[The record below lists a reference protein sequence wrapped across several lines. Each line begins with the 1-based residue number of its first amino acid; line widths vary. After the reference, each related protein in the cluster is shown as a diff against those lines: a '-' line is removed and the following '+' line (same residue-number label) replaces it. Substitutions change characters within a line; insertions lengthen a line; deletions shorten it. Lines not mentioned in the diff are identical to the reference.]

1 MRPLLEALATW
12 RGPEEVGKEIA
23 RRGFLVPQA
32 YRHLMIAYCDSVGFA
47 SDLETYWSERARE
60 KVLCGGRVDSDGR
73 RFLGEVAYR
82 SAYLDRLA
90 IERETLPKSRMAV
103 LHPCLRR
110 WAEEKQG
117 TDGQLARSLWQKL
130 DELKEAERERYGIL
144 GDGWTGKKRGVV
156 PLLRSYAQSLGFE
169 EKYLPVRGFDKGKAL
184 CKQMPSG
191 LIFYCWVDTGGHPEA
206 RHRLPLYFFVS
217 HVDETF
223 LPPDFD
229 PRVDESYPPLG
240 AAPDTMYA
248 GAEYY
253 SVFETQEM
261 AVFGIFALV
270 EIFDAFFSTFQ

>member
-1 MRPLLEALATW
+1 MRALLKALATW

-23 RRGFLVPQA
+23 KRGFLVPQA
-32 YRHLMIAYCDSVGFA
+32 YRQHMIAYCASVGLA
-47 SDLETYWSERARE
+47 LDLETYWSESVRE
-60 KVLCGGRVDSDGR
+60 SVFCGGRVDSDRR

-90 IERETLPKSRMAV
+90 IEREALPKSRVAL

-110 WAEEKQG
+110 WAEEKRR
-117 TDGQLARSLWQKL
+117 TDGQSARPLWQKL
-130 DELKEAERERYGIL
+130 DELKEAERKRYGIS

-156 PLLRSYAQSLGFE
+156 PLLRSHAQSRGFE
-169 EKYLPVRGFDKGKAL
+169 EKYLPSRGFGKGKAF
-184 CKQMPSG
+184 CKQKPSG
-191 LIFYCWVDTGGHPEA
+191 LIFYCWVDIGGLPDA
-206 RHRLPLYFFVS
+206 RHRLPLYFCVS

-223 LPPDFD
+223 LPPDFN

-248 GAEYY
+248 GAEPY
-253 SVFETQEM
+253 SVFKTSEM